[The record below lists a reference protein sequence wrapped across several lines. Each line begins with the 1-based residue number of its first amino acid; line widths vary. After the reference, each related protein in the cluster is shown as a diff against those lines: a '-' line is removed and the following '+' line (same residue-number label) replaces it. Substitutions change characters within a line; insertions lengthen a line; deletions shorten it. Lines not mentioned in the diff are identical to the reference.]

1 MNSTSQLLSE
11 LIAIGAKETPK
22 KIAFKSAESQITYQE
37 LESRSNQLAN
47 WLVEN
52 HVKKGDRV
60 GILIEKNVFTAYAIY
75 GILKAGAVLVALDPS
90 QPSERL
96 QAIIEDCSIKIILTI
111 PSHQR
116 IIDQIDTQNLLVVG
130 SNQGVSW
137 DTIFQQV
144 SNSPL
149 DLDIE
154 PSDLAYILYTS
165 GSTGEPKGIVHTH
178 ASGMAYARQSTLLYE
193 VSENDIIG
201 NVASLHFDQSTFG
214 YFSAMYAGCTTY
226 LFNTSELVMLGSF
239 CQAVRANGITILYS
253 VPSLF
258 ISLIEGGFD
267 LDFPS
272 VRWIK
277 YGGESFPSIK
287 LNELLKK
294 APNSKISNVYGPAEV
309 NQCTY
314 FTISKPIE
322 IDKEVPIGQVWE
334 NTSYLILNSEDQQ
347 VAPGEQ
353 GEFLVH
359 SVTMMSGYWNNDA
372 LTQKSFYIDR
382 NQGKEVN
389 YYRTGDYVYLN
400 QNKELVFVGRMDRQ
414 MKISGYRIELGAIEQ
429 VLIQCPEVK
438 DVAVFTC
445 KSNGMRELCA
455 AIVPKEK
462 PFDHN
467 LLRKRL
473 IKLLPKTSI
482 PKHFFEVQSLPH
494 SVNGKVHY
502 RKLEKQFSN

>member
-11 LIAIGAKETPK
+11 LIAIGAKETPN

-96 QAIIEDCSIKIILTI
+96 NAIIADCDIKIVLTI

-214 YFSAMYAGCTTY
+214 YFSAMFAGCTTY

-239 CQAVRANGITILYS
+239 CEAVRANGITILYS

-287 LNELLKK
+287 LNELLLKK
-294 APNSKISNVYGPAEV
+294 F
-309 NQCTY
+309 QTRR
-314 FTISKPIE
+314 F
-322 IDKEVPIGQVWE
+322 
-334 NTSYLILNSEDQQ
+334 
-347 VAPGEQ
+347 
-353 GEFLVH
+353 
-359 SVTMMSGYWNNDA
+359 
-372 LTQKSFYIDR
+372 
-382 NQGKEVN
+382 
-389 YYRTGDYVYLN
+389 
-400 QNKELVFVGRMDRQ
+400 Q
-414 MKISGYRIELGAIEQ
+414 MFMG
-429 VLIQCPEVK
+429 
-438 DVAVFTC
+438 
-445 KSNGMRELCA
+445 
-455 AIVPKEK
+455 
-462 PFDHN
+462 
-467 LLRKRL
+467 
-473 IKLLPKTSI
+473 LPK
-482 PKHFFEVQSLPH
+482 
-494 SVNGKVHY
+494 
-502 RKLEKQFSN
+502 

>member
-11 LIAIGAKETPK
+11 LIAIGAKETPN
-22 KIAFKSAESQITYQE
+22 KIAFKSAESQISYQE

-52 HVKKGDRV
+52 QVKKGDRV

-96 QAIIEDCSIKIILTI
+96 NTIIADCNIKIVLTI

-130 SNQGVSW
+130 SHQGVSW
-137 DTIFQQV
+137 DTIFQLA
-144 SNSPL
+144 SNPPL

-178 ASGMAYARQSTLLYE
+178 SSGMAYARQSTLLYE
-193 VSENDIIG
+193 VSENDTIG

-226 LFNTSELVMLGSF
+226 IFNTSELVMLGSF
-239 CQAVRANGITILYS
+239 CEAVRANGITILYS

-272 VRWIK
+272 LRWIK
-277 YGGESFPSIK
+277 YGGESFPPIK

-322 IDKEVPIGQVWE
+322 ADKEVPIGQVWE
-334 NTSYLILNSEDQQ
+334 NTSYLILNSEGQQ

-359 SVTMMSGYWNNDA
+359 SVTMMSGYWNNET
-372 LTQKSFYIDR
+372 LNQKSFYIDR
-382 NQGKEVN
+382 KEGKEVN

-400 QNKELVFVGRMDRQ
+400 KNNELVFVGRMDRQ
-414 MKISGYRIELGAIEQ
+414 VKINGYRIELGAIEQ

-462 PFDHN
+462 PLDN
-467 LLRKRL
+467 NSLRKRL